1 MTVRVAEVARLF
13 AHAGGSVIIAL
24 ISLLHVDGARA
35 RAICGARFR
44 EIALDGVNLCK
55 RDFPMHPS
63 GISLSLVGN
72 VLRRHSPPWAFNG

>member
-13 AHAGGSVIIAL
+13 AHAGGSVITAL

-44 EIALDGVNLCK
+44 EVPVAAEWLAD
-55 RDFPMHPS
+55 P
-63 GISLSLVGN
+63 
-72 VLRRHSPPWAFNG
+72 RRIRRAT